1 MALPDSGNVE
11 DYTEAEMLEL
21 VKLNETDKTKLTKLQ
36 KAAIARYNFKKG
48 KGEPIPFRG
57 SAAAAA
63 AAPPAG
69 AAAVTAPAAT
79 TAGTPPASDIVSLL
93 SPEMQVLAGK
103 DPATLSKEEKI
114 ALAKAKSQAVKAQA
128 SAGLRS
134 GLSAP
139 GGADAAG
146 KAAGPAGPEKPK
158 GPSPEEL
165 ARQKALGF
173 EHAKVLQDR
182 FGGAI
187 EAWGMQVDKPYA
199 TVKGDR
205 ILDVVRYLHM
215 EMGFDQLRN
224 LTAVDYPPDRLEV
237 VYNLY
242 RMQDKAHVALK
253 VKLPRTPSGDADLPT
268 LPSVVPVHKGADW
281 LEREVFDL
289 LGIRFAGHPYMR
301 RLMMPDGW
309 VGHPL
314 RKDYDSKREQFIGMD
329 EFGNDI
335 VSFRSED
342 GW

>member
-1 MALPDSGNVE
+1 MTLPDSGNVE
-11 DYTEAEMLEL
+11 DFTEAEMLEL
-21 VKLNETDKTKLTKLQ
+21 VALNETDKTKLTKLQ
-36 KAAIARYNFKKG
+36 KAAIARYNFKKN
-48 KGEPIPFRG
+48 KGEPIPFKG

-63 AAPPAG
+63 AAAP
-69 AAAVTAPAAT
+69 AAVTAPVAT

-103 DPATLSKEEKI
+103 DPATLTKEEKI
-114 ALAKAKSQAVKAQA
+114 ALAKSKSQAVKAQA
-128 SAGLRS
+128 
-134 GLSAP
+134 
-139 GGADAAG
+139 AAG
-146 KAAGPAGPEKPK
+146 KSVAPGEPEKPK

-165 ARQKALGF
+165 ARQKALTF
-173 EHAKVLQDR
+173 EHAKHLQER
-182 FGGAI
+182 FGAAI
-187 EAWGMQVDKPYA
+187 EGWGMQVDKPYA
-199 TVKGDR
+199 TVKGDA
-205 ILDVVRYLHM
+205 ILNVVRYLHM

-237 VYNLY
+237 VSNLY
-242 RMQDKAHVALK
+242 PMQDKAHFALK
-253 VKLPRTPSGDADLPT
+253 VKLPRVPAGDQDLPT
-268 LPSVVPVHKGADW
+268 LPSVMAVHKGADW

-289 LGIRFAGHPYMR
+289 FGIRFAGHPYMR